1 MSRKQERI
9 DKEDYLYKWPIGWI
23 VVLVVLTIFTLFAPL
38 IFSIRPS
45 LYDFPE
51 NFDKIATGIGVM
63 SPFVAICAAILTY
76 LAFRMQFLANKKMLD
91 DSARQQVER
100 QFYEMLKIHKDNVD
114 KLQWKIFESET
125 ENVVGLKHL
134 NSNYGNTLTTGLT
147 KEYTHIPRNGN
158 AVLSFFLNELIL
170 IYLCVHELWKWK
182 NSDKHD
188 IFYAAYEIFFEGIQ
202 KSSKLGSSEKELM
215 RKIQDKIRD
224 PGASGNFLDTDIYK
238 KCGKIGRCNVF
249 SGHRDVL
256 NSYYRHLYYTVKS
269 VVDTPIYDY
278 GERLKYLKLL
288 RAQMTSEEQVL
299 LLFNWYAGYG
309 TEWECKKENI
319 ENHFFT
325 EYKMI
330 HNIEKTDVECV
341 FSEDELKKLFVP
353 QYIDENG
360 WKQMFE
366 FEERKYKLMQK
377 QKQS

>member
-23 VVLVVLTIFTLFAPL
+23 IVLIVLTIFTLFAPL

-45 LYDFPE
+45 LYDFPKD
-51 NFDKIATGIGVM
+51 FDKIATGIGVM

-100 QFYEMLKIHKDNVD
+100 QFYEMLKIHKDNVN

-125 ENVVGLKHL
+125 ENVVDVMNL
-134 NSNYGNTLTTGLT
+134 NSSCGNTLTKGIM

-158 AVLSFFLNELIL
+158 GVLSFFLNELTL
-170 IYLCVHELWKWK
+170 IYLCVKEIWNAKK
-182 NSDKHD
+182 KEKEE
-188 IFYAAYEIFFEGIQ
+188 IFFAAYEIFFEGIQ
-202 KSSKLGSSEKELM
+202 KSSQLSLAEKKLM
-215 RKIQDKIRD
+215 RNIQDKIRD
-224 PGASGNFLDTDIYK
+224 PRNSGNFLETDIYK

-249 SGHRDVL
+249 TGHRDVL
-256 NSYYRHLYYTVKS
+256 NSYYRHLFYTVKT
-269 VVDTPIYDY
+269 VVNSPVYKDDD
-278 GERLKYLKLL
+278 ERLTYLKIL
-288 RAQMTSEEQVL
+288 RSQMTSEEQTL

-309 TEWECKKENI
+309 TEWECKKEKL

-325 EYKMI
+325 QYKMI

-341 FSEDELKKLFVP
+341 FSEEELKKLFVP
-353 QYIDENG
+353 KYIDEEG

-366 FEERKYKLMQK
+366 FEERKQKLQEK
-377 QKQS
+377 T

>member
-1 MSRKQERI
+1 
-9 DKEDYLYKWPIGWI
+9 
-23 VVLVVLTIFTLFAPL
+23 
-38 IFSIRPS
+38 
-45 LYDFPE
+45 
-51 NFDKIATGIGVM
+51 M
-63 SPFVAICAAILTY
+63 SPFIAILAAILTFM
-76 LAFRMQFLANKKMLD
+76 AFWVQFNANQEMLKNNGK
-91 DSARQQVER
+91 QQEER
-100 QFYEMLKIHKDNVD
+100 QFYEMLKIHRDNVD

-134 NSNYGNTLTTGLT
+134 NSGYGNTLTTGLT

-170 IYLCVHELWKWK
+170 IYFCIHELWKWK
-182 NSDKHD
+182 KLDKYD

-202 KSSKLGSSEKELM
+202 KSSKLGCAEKGLM
-215 RKIQDKIRD
+215 RKIQDKIKD
-224 PGASGNFLDTDIYK
+224 PRNSGNFLDTDIYK

-256 NSYYRHLYYTVKS
+256 NSYYRHLYHTVAYVADSK
-269 VVDTPIYDY
+269 IF
-278 GERLKYLKLL
+278 EKEEKEKFLKIL
-288 RAQMTSEEQVL
+288 RSQMTSEEQAL

-325 EYKMI
+325 KYKMI
-330 HNIEKTDVECV
+330 HNIEKTDVESV
-341 FSEDELKKLFVP
+341 FSEEELKKLFVP
-353 QYIDENG
+353 QFIDEDG

-377 QKQS
+377 QS